1 MAKGMRRKDQ
11 ARGHAAEGSKILD
24 HRSSMLSLRFISFT
38 LKGMGNNH
46 GAFKQVNKY
55 MIKSEFKRTFLAE
68 VRQTDWKDQNW
79 VRLKVGD

>member
-1 MAKGMRRKDQ
+1 
-11 ARGHAAEGSKILD
+11 
-24 HRSSMLSLRFISFT
+24 
-38 LKGMGNNH
+38 MGNNH

>member
-1 MAKGMRRKDQ
+1 
-11 ARGHAAEGSKILD
+11 
-24 HRSSMLSLRFISFT
+24 MLSLRFISFT